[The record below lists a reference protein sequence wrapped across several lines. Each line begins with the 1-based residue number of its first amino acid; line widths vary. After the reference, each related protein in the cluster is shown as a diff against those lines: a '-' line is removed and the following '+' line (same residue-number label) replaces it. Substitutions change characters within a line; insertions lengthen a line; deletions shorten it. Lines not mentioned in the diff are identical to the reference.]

1 MYNEAKYIIPCLP
14 HSANISTM
22 LQTEKQISVYESMYI
37 YEYMYIHMGQFV
49 QGGNFCCFMSF

>member
-37 YEYMYIHMGQFV
+37 CEYMYIHMGQFV
-49 QGGNFCCFMSF
+49 QGGKMAV